1 MPSRSPAVARGPFPA
16 SRRALRGVVLVLLL
30 AAGSA
35 ALVSCSMRRFVAG
48 SVANSLASGP
58 DVFSSDDDPELV
70 REAIP
75 FGLKTM
81 ESLLATVPR
90 HRALLLALCR
100 GFTQYAYAF
109 VEDDADR
116 VEATDY
122 ARAAEIRERARRL
135 FVRAHEYGLRCL
147 ERDYPGI
154 AQQLRL
160 DPEKAVAR
168 LRVRDVPAMYWTA
181 ASWGSAISLGKD
193 QPELVADLP
202 AVRALIDRAVRLDE
216 GFEGGA
222 LHEALIVLDALPP
235 AMGGSPERAR
245 EHFRRAV
252 ELSKGERP
260 GPFVTMAQSISV
272 MTQNRTEFRE
282 LLGKA
287 LAIDPARDTTQ
298 RLVTLITQRKARE
311 LLQREDELFL
321 EGEGATPDTIPTDT
335 TQHEGPHR

>member
-1 MPSRSPAVARGPFPA
+1 MALHGVA
-16 SRRALRGVVLVLLL
+16 LLLLL
-30 AAGSA
+30 ALTTA
-35 ALVSCSMRRFVAG
+35 ALSGCSIRRFVAG
-48 SVANSLASGP
+48 GVANSLASGP

-70 REAIP
+70 RDAIP

-81 ESLLATVPR
+81 ESLLQIVPR

-100 GFTQYAYAF
+100 GFTQYSYAF
-109 VEDDADR
+109 IEDDADR
-116 VEATDY
+116 IEPTDF
-122 ARAAEIRERARRL
+122 ARATEIRERARRL
-135 FVRAHEYGLRCL
+135 FVRAHDYGLRCL
-147 ERDYPGI
+147 ERDYRGI
-154 AQQLRL
+154 TQQLRL
-160 DPEKAVAR
+160 DPEKAVTR

-193 QPELVADLP
+193 RPELVADLP
-202 AVRALIDRAVRLDE
+202 AVRALIDRAARLDE
-216 GFEGGA
+216 GYEGGA
-222 LHEALIVLDALPP
+222 LHEALIILDALPP

-282 LLGKA
+282 LLERA
-287 LAIDPARDTTQ
+287 LAIDPDRDSTQ

-321 EGEGATPDTIPTDT
+321 EGEGATPDTIPPDT
-335 TQHEGPHR
+335 TRHEDPR